1 MKKNSSTYF
10 NGKKVLITG
19 GAGFLG
25 SSLAKKLVSLGAD
38 VTIVDAMLP
47 LYGGNLFNLE
57 AIIDRISFVE
67 GDIRDQE
74 LMNSVV
80 GGKDIIFN
88 FAAQVSYLDSK
99 EDPFL
104 DLEFNGKG
112 HLTVLEAV
120 RQHAPHARI
129 LFSSSRMVYG
139 KILTN
144 PVAETHPTEPLS
156 LYGIHKLLAEKYY
169 QYFFHTFGVDTVSIR
184 IPNPYG
190 PGQQMK
196 HNKYSIVGWFVRQA
210 MEGKAITVFGDGEQ
224 ERDYLYI
231 DDIVDAFIE
240 LAMHGEGGEVYNIGT
255 QERVTFG
262 SMVDTVL
269 AEVGSGSKIHIPWPE
284 HYEKNETGNYIADT
298 TKIEKITSWKPSVPL
313 KEGIARMVKY
323 YKENQEHYW

>member
-323 YKENQEHYW
+323 YKENQKHYW

>member
-1 MKKNSSTYF
+1 MTNKSNNYF
-10 NGKKVLITG
+10 AGKKVLITG

-25 SSLAKKLVSLGAD
+25 SSLAKALVPLGAE
-38 VTIVDAMLP
+38 VTILDAMFP

-57 AIIDRISFVE
+57 PIRESIQFIE
-67 GDIRDQE
+67 GDIRDQK
-74 LMNSVV
+74 LMDTVV
-80 GGKDIIFN
+80 ADKDIIYN

-99 EDPFL
+99 EKPFEDL
-104 DLEFNGKG
+104 DFNGKG
-112 HLTVLEAV
+112 HLTVLEAA
-120 RQHAPHARI
+120 RQFAPHARI

-139 KILTN
+139 KILTI
-144 PVAETHPTEPLS
+144 PVSETHPTEPLS

-169 QYFFHTFGVDTVSIR
+169 KYYAHTFGMDTLSIR

-210 MEGKAITVFGDGEQ
+210 MENKSITVFGDGSQ

-240 LAMHGEGGEVYNIGT
+240 LTLHGETGEVYNIGT

-262 SMVDTVL
+262 GMVDAVL
-269 AEVGSGSKIHIPWPE
+269 EAVGSGSKVNIPWPE
-284 HYEKNETGNYIADT
+284 HYEKNETGNYVADT
-298 TKIEKITSWKPSVPL
+298 SKIEKITSWKPSISL
-313 KEGIARMVKY
+313 KEGIQRMVAY
-323 YKENQEHYW
+323 YKENKEKYW

>member
-323 YKENQEHYW
+323 YKENQNHYW

>member
-104 DLEFNGKG
+104 DLDFNGKG

-323 YKENQEHYW
+323 YKENQNHYW

>member
-10 NGKKVLITG
+10 TGKKVLITG

>member
-67 GDIRDQE
+67 GDISDRE
-74 LMNSVV
+74 LMKSVV

-269 AEVGSGSKIHIPWPE
+269 AEVGSGSKMHIPWPE

-323 YKENQEHYW
+323 YKENQNHYW

>member
-74 LMNSVV
+74 LMNRVV
-80 GGKDIIFN
+80 AEKDIIFN

-323 YKENQEHYW
+323 YKENQKHYW